1 MPEPKHPRNASQ
13 PSSVDPTELLSR
25 LDHSAAP
32 DAIEPTVIL
41 RRDDLRRPASG
52 SDRTVVEPPKA
63 RTRPIPER
71 PSRPPAG
78 PRPAAPSR
86 PARAEPGPGLW
97 QRLTAAV
104 GGGGRRRPASVP
116 AHGSDPRRPAGLS
129 PTAKGALFALGGVV
143 LAVFAVLGVI
153 GVFRWLWPAEPTTTV
168 TKNTPENPAV
178 TTSIPVTTTP
188 STTWTMT
195 IYRPEHGTVF
205 VEGTSI
211 TCGSRG
217 DKCAAELEDGFP
229 VVLRQEPDATYQF
242 LRYTGQC
249 GDNGEVNMT
258 KPLACSATFQKAVAA
273 NDKPAPAAPLPP
285 GPPRPLNPG
294 GTRGTPALPT
304 AAQDHGNAA
313 PGGNPDKS
321 PKPDIEPPPPPPS
334 GGAPVVAG
342 EPRHLSVPRKS
353 TRRTTSRC
361 S

>member
-1 MPEPKHPRNASQ
+1 
-13 PSSVDPTELLSR
+13 
-25 LDHSAAP
+25 
-32 DAIEPTVIL
+32 
-41 RRDDLRRPASG
+41 
-52 SDRTVVEPPKA
+52 
-63 RTRPIPER
+63 
-71 PSRPPAG
+71 
-78 PRPAAPSR
+78 
-86 PARAEPGPGLW
+86 
-97 QRLTAAV
+97 
-104 GGGGRRRPASVP
+104 
-116 AHGSDPRRPAGLS
+116 
-129 PTAKGALFALGGVV
+129 VV

-153 GVFRWLWPAEPTTTV
+153 GVFRWLWPVEPTTTV
-168 TKNTPENPAV
+168 TKSTPENPAV

-294 GTRGTPALPT
+294 GTRGTPAPPT

-313 PGGNPDKS
+313 PGGSPDKS

-334 GGAPVVAG
+334 GGPPVVAG
-342 EPRHLSVPRKS
+342 GTAAPLRAAEEYAKDDITLLVKNYCSAIESRKPALMKKIYPLAPERKLKEQYGDYDWIKCAPGPLQDFDPAAAVRNNVEQIQFVMKQKLKAKSGGAPKDAEFDVTMTVSRRNANSDWLIDRADVVPKPKD
-353 TRRTTSRC
+353 
-361 S
+361 